1 MPPKKLQL
9 RLPVR
14 AGAGQVVVSEE
25 APAVAVDVVVLEAA
39 VGGVAVAV
47 MRKIV
52 ATQRSS

>member
-9 RLPVR
+9 HLLVR

>member
-1 MPPKKLQL
+1 RVAMPPKKLQL
-9 RLPVR
+9 HLLVR

-25 APAVAVDVVVLEAA
+25 APAVAVAA
-39 VGGVAVAV
+39 VGGVVVAV